1 LTFEVVWDFAVGIPN
16 FEEAAGNR
24 LWAIRGGMIRAI
36 RISCEATAVER
47 PGKVRDPGVLGRFA
61 AGEKRRE
68 LILLGGKD
76 LTIFPPRH
84 YPDLPA
90 GGLALS
96 APPGWGAPFLRSSR
110 EMESREFRAFVIV
123 EISRSGPIANRG
135 GCAAADFG
143 GVSDWRD
150 TAPMDVCQLF
160 LSWAAPAGA
169 EPL

>member
-1 LTFEVVWDFAVGIPN
+1 LTFEAVWDFALGIPN
-16 FEEAAGNR
+16 FDEVAGIR
-24 LWAIRGGMIRAI
+24 LWAFRGGMIRAM
-36 RISCEATAVER
+36 RISCQATAVER
-47 PGKVRDPGVLGRFA
+47 PGKVRYPGVSGRFA

-76 LTIFPPRH
+76 LTIFPPRN

-90 GGLALS
+90 GGLTLS
-96 APPGWGAPFLRSSR
+96 VPPGWGVPFRRSSR

-143 GVSDWRD
+143 GVSDRRD

-160 LSWAAPAGA
+160 LSRAAPAGA
-169 EPL
+169 ERL